1 MKKIL
6 TLLIFCFVLAGKYKA
21 QDMPP
26 PPPLIWAPPSETDIK
41 EFVSKELGFKI
52 SFPGE
57 PKLEKKQID
66 GVDESFLKVYRKGSN
81 SIVRVLTYKNKVEK
95 SRDEIV
101 KNYRES
107 IMNSPPPYFGA
118 KVQKPE
124 ITSENEFKIGKY
136 KGIEFIYKFDLRF
149 AKVRLLFVDKRVYE
163 IKTDVT
169 NWHILTQSFK
179 NKVEEFDKE
188 TKRFLDSFQLIK
200 K

>member
-1 MKKIL
+1 MKKIITIL
-6 TLLIFCFVLAGKYKA
+6 FFCLAFAGKHLA

-26 PPPLIWAPPSETDIK
+26 PPPLIWAAPSETEIK
-41 EFVSKELGFKI
+41 EFVSKDLGFKI

-57 PKLEKKQID
+57 PKLETKQVD
-66 GVDESFLKVYRKGSN
+66 GVEESFLKVYRKGSN
-81 SIVRVLTYKNKVEK
+81 SIVRIFTYKNKVAK
-95 SRDEIV
+95 FRDEIV

-118 KVQKPE
+118 KIPKPE
-124 ITSENEFKIGKY
+124 ISSENEFKIGKY
-136 KGIEFIYKFDLRF
+136 NGIEFTYKFDLSF

-179 NKVEEFDKE
+179 QKVEEFDKE
-188 TKRFLDSFQLIK
+188 TQRFFDSFQLLK